1 MFYDVIAITGQVRF
15 AIAGVQVMGTLFAM
29 GLGGVSAAV
38 AQERRDVD
46 QARSALVAANH
57 DFQSTLQ
64 RALDDGTPSRALEPL
79 AAAEWQVWSTGL
91 PRGSFIDRLL
101 ITDLHARAHRVQS
114 LTSIVNETQRGVEL
128 DLAGQVAGAVHNLD
142 QDIGAAHAAGLANA
156 ADYDQRMVELKTWA
170 EAVVRP
176 KDARSRLGQVN
187 AVDTEVKDAT
197 AAKIA
202 ADKAAA
208 DAAAAALQA
217 AEAALRA
224 ARANAAY
231 QHDRAHADLDRALAI
246 RVLQVADIVAA
257 VTAIDTR
264 QTAAQT
270 TGDFNSVAADFAYQA
285 RRVEDILFIR
295 SNTYTQL
302 ARARTLAA
310 RTASLGVDVSSY
322 VARLDAAHGRL
333 DAAPDTGAMLAVAD
347 TIRDVTTGLDGAY
360 ANALAHPP
368 PPPGS
373 VILNVPFF
381 AQIYSLSCEEAA
393 LQMALAYEGI
403 NQNQDAIL
411 GAIGVDRTPPQVD
424 GNGNVVHWGDPYA
437 NFVGDPNGYR
447 EGAQYG
453 SRSGYGTYYTTIARV
468 ATGFGGHVVQASEGI
483 KPSVLYDA
491 VNNHHPSVVWVAWE
505 YSPHPVTTYQAFD
518 GRVVMYGAPWEHAVT
533 LVGMSPGSVLIN
545 NPHSGQ
551 EWVTKATFEHA
562 YEMFN
567 QMAVI
572 LQ

>member
-1 MFYDVIAITGQVRF
+1 MFHDLIAITGQVRF

-46 QARSALVAANH
+46 QARSALVTANH
-57 DFQSTLQ
+57 DFHSTLQ
-64 RALDDGTPSRALEPL
+64 RALDDGMPSKALERL
-79 AAAEWQVWSTGL
+79 AAVEWQVWNSGH
-91 PRGSFIDRLL
+91 PRSSFVDRLL
-101 ITDLHARAHRVQS
+101 ITDLRARANQVQS
-114 LTSIVNETQRGVEL
+114 LTSTVNETQRAVEL

-170 EAVVRP
+170 DAVVRP
-176 KDARSRLGQVN
+176 RDARSRLGQVN

-208 DAAAAALQA
+208 DAAAAAL
-217 AEAALRA
+217 RA
-224 ARANAAY
+224 ARDNAAY
-231 QHDRAHADLDRALAI
+231 QHGRAHSDLDRAVAI
-246 RVLQVADIVAA
+246 PVLQVADIIAA
-257 VTAIDTR
+257 VTAIDGR
-264 QTAAQT
+264 QPAAKT
-270 TGDFNSVAADFAYQA
+270 TDDFNSVAADYAYQA

-295 SNTYTQL
+295 GNTYTQL

-310 RTASLGVDVSSY
+310 RTASLRVDVSSY
-322 VARLDAAHGRL
+322 VARLDAARGRL
-333 DAAPDTGAMLAVAD
+333 DAAPDTRAMLAVAD
-347 TIRDVTTGLDGAY
+347 TIRDVTTGLDAAY

-368 PPPGS
+368 APPGS
-373 VILNVPFF
+373 VVLNVPYF

-468 ATGFGGHVVQASEGI
+468 TTGFGGHVVQASEGI
-483 KPSVLYDA
+483 KPNVLYDA
-491 VNNHHPSVVWVAWE
+491 LNNHHPSVVWVAWQ

-533 LVGMSPGSVLIN
+533 LIGMSSGSVLIN
-545 NPHSGQ
+545 NPHGGQ